1 MSAATL
7 LSRAATLLSRLS
19 DVDGEAYPT
28 AQALDDADDMG
39 NAQRLRAASKRA
51 ACAADLNRLR
61 HGYTLLCSAVAL
73 ADTALVRELI
83 AAGADTSVPSSP
95 AWGRAMTPLQLAAE
109 RGALDVVRVLL
120 DSGVSVHASVP
131 GERATPLV
139 LAATTGYGDVVRLLL
154 EHGARFSDVDGSG
167 RCFLEYAHVVLAD
180 AMLAAVRADATLL
193 ARVAVL
199 DDFAVRMLCSPCAE
213 AAELLVMALD
223 RGAVVSDD
231 DVSSACRSA
240 HVDSIAVMVRRGYR
254 PTLAALDLAAIWR
267 SSSCWCSTARR
278 AGAAA
283 RRRRLRQLDARS
295 SRRRRGRRLRRC
307 SWGRFHRVADCV
319 VRDRR

>member
-1 MSAATL
+1 
-7 LSRAATLLSRLS
+7 
-19 DVDGEAYPT
+19 
-28 AQALDDADDMG
+28 
-39 NAQRLRAASKRA
+39 
-51 ACAADLNRLR
+51 
-61 HGYTLLCSAVAL
+61 
-73 ADTALVRELI
+73 
-83 AAGADTSVPSSP
+83 
-95 AWGRAMTPLQLAAE
+95 MTPLQLAAE

-120 DSGVSVHASVP
+120 DTGVSVHASVP

-154 EHGARFSDVDGSG
+154 EHGARLSDVDGSG

-254 PTLAALDLAAIWR
+254 PTLAALDLAAR
-267 SSSCWCSTARR
+267 RDLALVELLVQHGAPRRRCSSTTTTAT
-278 AGAAA
+278 AGCAQQQAAA
-283 RRRRLRQLDARS
+283 RAAIAQMQLGQGPS
-295 SRRRRGRRLRRC
+295 C
-307 SWGRFHRVADCV
+307 S
-319 VRDRR
+319 

>member
-1 MSAATL
+1 
-7 LSRAATLLSRLS
+7 
-19 DVDGEAYPT
+19 
-28 AQALDDADDMG
+28 
-39 NAQRLRAASKRA
+39 
-51 ACAADLNRLR
+51 
-61 HGYTLLCSAVAL
+61 
-73 ADTALVRELI
+73 
-83 AAGADTSVPSSP
+83 
-95 AWGRAMTPLQLAAE
+95 MTPLQLAAE

-154 EHGARFSDVDGSG
+154 EHGARLSDVDGSG

-223 RGAVVSDD
+223 RGAVVSDG
-231 DVSSACRSA
+231 DVLSACRSA

-295 SRRRRGRRLRRC
+295 SRRRRGWRLRRC
-307 SWGRFHRVADCV
+307 RRVA
-319 VRDRR
+319 RLAHGSGSRAPPLRPRSRPTRRTTAPAPAAATSRAAPPRRPRRGTKGSAPTNGAALRISISQSAGTDAALPNVPSAHAINADGQR